1 MLDNDIENKNY
12 KAVMVWGIDDEDSV
26 AFIKPLTEWY
36 GKAVPLYLHKSRDT
50 QVQVSVVAKSRSG
63 VITIGYDA
71 GEMREHAI
79 HFMRSPESWER
90 MSSTGVTYREHM
102 SDYIRGMSEAILQNS
117 SNRCGVMRHV
127 MLQDDNGVA
136 HWQKDEVL
144 LVVSRP
150 SSITWKGKKMRRQYA
165 ELISEATGIS
175 NVIVTEESRAAV
187 FILLDIY
194 NLQEEINLQGGA
206 LVLDFGSY
214 TADATYLLPEEG
226 SVNIC
231 WELGDAQVE
240 RAMLEYIQQSDRWKK
255 SLADA
260 AKRDGRERV
269 LVGNDCSHAIFQ
281 LRKKKKAYFDGTL
294 GERRFHM
301 ELPITDENSD
311 PLIDEDGDLM
321 SLGIHCQVTS
331 EMMQYALDGYEFDVR
346 KDGHVVNHGTWK
358 ENCRQFL
365 DDVRQTLDWKEL
377 SVQAVIVT
385 GSGSRMP
392 CTVEMSVKA
401 FPESLFLPVH
411 RYTEW

>member
-1 MLDNDIENKNY
+1 MAGHDIRKVTGSDNTKTVIGWDIGCGASVAWIRRCEKETLSDKKVVATQRRSEGDIMLDNDIENKNY

-255 SLADA
+255 ALQMPQ
-260 AKRDGRERV
+260 K
-269 LVGNDCSHAIFQ
+269 
-281 LRKKKKAYFDGTL
+281 
-294 GERRFHM
+294 
-301 ELPITDENSD
+301 
-311 PLIDEDGDLM
+311 
-321 SLGIHCQVTS
+321 
-331 EMMQYALDGYEFDVR
+331 EMAGKGFLLEMIVVMQF
-346 KDGHVVNHGTWK
+346 
-358 ENCRQFL
+358 
-365 DDVRQTLDWKEL
+365 
-377 SVQAVIVT
+377 S
-385 GSGSRMP
+385 S
-392 CTVEMSVKA
+392 
-401 FPESLFLPVH
+401 
-411 RYTEW
+411 

>member
-1 MLDNDIENKNY
+1 MWENDIENKNY
-12 KAVMVWGIDDEDSV
+12 KAVMVWGIDDGDSV

-36 GKAVPLYLHKSRDT
+36 GKAVSLYLHKSRDM
-50 QVQVSVVAKSRSG
+50 QVQVSAVAKKQNG
-63 VITIGYDA
+63 EITIGNDA
-71 GEMREHAI
+71 VEKREYAT

-90 MSSTGVTYREHM
+90 ISSTGVTYREHM

-175 NVIVTEESRAAV
+175 NVIVTEESRVAV
-187 FILLDIY
+187 FILLGIY
-194 NLQEEINLQGGA
+194 NLREEINLQGGA

-214 TADATYLLPEEG
+214 TADATYLLPEKG

-231 WELGDAQVE
+231 WELGDVQVE
-240 RAMLEYIQQSDRWKK
+240 CAMLKYIMQSDRWKK
-255 SLADA
+255 ILADA
-260 AKRDGRERV
+260 AKIYGRERV

-281 LRKKKKAYFDGTL
+281 LRERKKAYFDGTL
-294 GERRFHM
+294 GERWHYM
-301 ELPITDENSD
+301 ELPVTDKD
-311 PLIDEDGDLM
+311 GIPIIDECGDLGL
-321 SLGIHCQVTS
+321 LGIGVQVTS

-365 DDVRQTLDWKEL
+365 DDVRQTLEWKEL
-377 SVQAVIVT
+377 SVQTVIVT